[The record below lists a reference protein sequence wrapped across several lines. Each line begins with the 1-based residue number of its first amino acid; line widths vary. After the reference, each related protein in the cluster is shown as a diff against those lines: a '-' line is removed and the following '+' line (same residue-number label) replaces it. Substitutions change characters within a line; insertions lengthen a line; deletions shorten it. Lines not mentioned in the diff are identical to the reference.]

1 MNNRIKTDDFNYD
14 LPPQKIASYPV
25 AKRDE
30 SKLMVVK
37 RRSFES
43 PEISH
48 AKFLDIID
56 YLNEGDCLV
65 INQTKVIK
73 ARFIGFKD
81 TGAKIEVLLLKPLGE
96 KLFEAMIK
104 PAKRVSEG
112 TIISVLP
119 EDGKPGEPL
128 KIQVVKS
135 DDDII
140 KQVRILNA
148 DSLDCIEKFGKIPLP
163 PYIEREAELSDE
175 KRYQTVYS
183 KVKGSVAA
191 PTAGLHFT
199 DELISKIQNKGIKI
213 ARILLHVG
221 IGTFRPVNCDDIS
234 DHTMHSE
241 YFEISEEASNII
253 NSTKKNGGRVIC
265 VGTTSVRTL
274 EGAKCI
280 QNASPGTSGKKSSDL
295 KACSGETNIFIY
307 PGYEFKLT
315 DGIITNF
322 HLPKSTLLML
332 VSAFLGLDNTLN
344 AYDIALKSDYRFFS
358 YGDAMLII

>member
-37 RRSFES
+37 MRSFKS

-81 TGAKIEVLLLKPLGE
+81 TGARIEVLLLKPLGE
-96 KLFEAMIK
+96 NLFEAMIK

-119 EDGKPGEPL
+119 KDDETGEPL

-140 KQVRILNA
+140 KKVRILNA
-148 DSLDCIEKFGKIPLP
+148 DSLDYIEEFGKIPLP
-163 PYIEREAELSDE
+163 LYIEREAELSDE

-183 KVKGSVAA
+183 KVKGSVTA
-191 PTAGLHFT
+191 PT
-199 DELISKIQNKGIKI
+199 KKGTGH
-213 ARILLHVG
+213 A
-221 IGTFRPVNCDDIS
+221 
-234 DHTMHSE
+234 
-241 YFEISEEASNII
+241 
-253 NSTKKNGGRVIC
+253 
-265 VGTTSVRTL
+265 
-274 EGAKCI
+274 
-280 QNASPGTSGKKSSDL
+280 
-295 KACSGETNIFIY
+295 
-307 PGYEFKLT
+307 
-315 DGIITNF
+315 
-322 HLPKSTLLML
+322 
-332 VSAFLGLDNTLN
+332 
-344 AYDIALKSDYRFFS
+344 
-358 YGDAMLII
+358 

>member
-25 AKRDE
+25 SKRDE
-30 SKLMVVK
+30 SKLMVIE
-37 RRSFES
+37 RRSAER
-43 PEISH
+43 PEISN
-48 AKFLDIID
+48 AKFFDIID

-81 TGAKIEVLLLKPLGE
+81 TGARIEVLLLKPLGE
-96 KLFEAMIK
+96 NLFEAMIK

-119 EDGKPGEPL
+119 KDDETGEPL

-148 DSLDCIEKFGKIPLP
+148 DSLEYIEKFGKIPLP

-199 DELISKIQNKGIKI
+199 EELISKIQNKGIKI
-213 ARILLHVG
+213 AKILLHVG
-221 IGTFRPVNCDDIS
+221 VGTFRPVNCDDIS
-234 DHTMHSE
+234 DHIMHSE
-241 YFEISEEASNII
+241 YFEIPEEAADII
-253 NSTKKNGGRVIC
+253 NSTKKSGGRVIC

-280 QNASPGTSGKKSSDL
+280 QNASSDDSGQKTSDL